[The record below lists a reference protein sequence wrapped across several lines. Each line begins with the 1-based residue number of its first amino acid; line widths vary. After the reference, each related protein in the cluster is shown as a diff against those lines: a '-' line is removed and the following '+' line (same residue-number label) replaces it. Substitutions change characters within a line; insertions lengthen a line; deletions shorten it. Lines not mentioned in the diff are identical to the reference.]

1 VVTENSE
8 ASSAEGHDS
17 SLAGQFL
24 SALQFSQDF
33 TLKFV
38 NAWFDGAG
46 EVVAKLTDIAV
57 SPEKD
62 APQPPSDLFT
72 FVQQLFQA
80 QQSFIDELT
89 SKADPVSFMGSLQ
102 STQTSLLAKPSDVA
116 AANLRLTIGLD
127 AAVKATLARAAGT
140 AGSAPIAPS
149 SGDSRFS
156 DAAFE
161 QSPLFFLLEQEYL
174 LSCQYVNELLDAA
187 QLEGGEDAK
196 ARFAAKF
203 ILDALAPTNTLLG
216 NPTALREA
224 FNTGGQSLVDGVNNM
239 VEDLRHK
246 GGWPQQV
253 DTSGYELGVNMAAT
267 PGQVIYRNRLIEL
280 IQYAPQTK
288 RVFAVPLL
296 FCPPWINK
304 FYIMDLAPGR
314 SLIEW
319 AVQHGHTCFVI
330 SYRNP
335 DSSMRDL
342 GFEDYLYLG
351 LREALK
357 VVREIT
363 GAIDVNLVSLCL
375 GGTLSAIGLAD
386 SAAMGDT
393 SIKSATFLNTMT
405 DFSAP
410 GVLGL
415 FTDEAT
421 IAGLERQMEKDGF
434 LEADAMSHVFDAL
447 RANDLIFQYVG
458 NNWLQGKKPPAF
470 DLLVWNGDGTRMP
483 AKMHSEYLRT
493 CYLNNQFAK
502 GEFRVDGR
510 PLNPRDVT
518 IDTYVVAAI
527 NDHIVPW
534 TSGYKTATIF
544 SGPNR
549 FILTTAGHIAGVVNP
564 PGPKPKYW
572 TNDAHPDDPNTWK
585 DDATLVDD
593 TWWQDWS
600 LWIASHGG
608 DEIAATE
615 RLGSDAHPALE
626 AAPGSYVRVRA

>member
-1 VVTENSE
+1 MVTENGE
-8 ASSAEGHDS
+8 SSGTEGHDS

-24 SALQFSQDF
+24 SALQVSQDF

-46 EVVAKLTDIAV
+46 EVISKLTDHAV
-57 SPEKD
+57 SPSPD
-62 APQPPSDLFT
+62 TPPPSDLFS
-72 FVQQLFQA
+72 FAQQLHDA
-80 QQSFIDELT
+80 QQKFIDEMT
-89 SKADPVSFMGSLQ
+89 SKADPVSFMGALKSA
-102 STQTSLLAKPSDVA
+102 QTALLAKPSDVA
-116 AANLRLTIGLD
+116 AANVRLAIGLD
-127 AAVKATLARAAGT
+127 AAVKATMARAGGT
-140 AGSAPIAPS
+140 TGAAPIAPS
-149 SGDSRFS
+149 SGDARFA

-174 LSCQYVNELLDAA
+174 LSCQYVQELLDAA
-187 QLEGGEDAK
+187 QLDAGEDAK

-224 FNTGGQSLVDGVNNM
+224 FNTGGQSIVDGVNNM
-239 VEDLRHK
+239 VEDLRTQ
-246 GGWPQQV
+246 GGWPKQV
-253 DTSGYELGVNMAAT
+253 DTSDYELGVNMAST
-267 PGQVIYRNRLIEL
+267 PGAVIYRNELIEL
-280 IQYAPQTK
+280 IQYAPQTEQ
-288 RVFAVPLL
+288 VYEVPLL

-304 FYIMDLAPGR
+304 YYIMDLAPGR

-342 GFEDYLYLG
+342 GFADYLHLG
-351 LREALK
+351 LQEAVA
-357 VVREIT
+357 VVRDVTKSHE
-363 GAIDVNLVSLCL
+363 VNLVSLCL

-386 SAAMGDT
+386 AAAVGDT

-405 DFSAP
+405 DFSEP

-421 IAGLERQMEKDGF
+421 IAGLERQMEKDGY
-434 LEADAMSHVFDAL
+434 LEAESMSHVFDAL

-493 CYLNNQFAK
+493 CYLHNQFAK

-510 PLNPRDVT
+510 PIDPKDVT

-544 SGPNR
+544 AGPNR

-572 TNDAHPDDPNTWK
+572 TNDAHPDDPLTWK
-585 DDATLVDD
+585 DEATLVDD
-593 TWWQDWS
+593 TWWQDWAR
-600 LWIASHGG
+600 WIADRGG
-608 DEIAATE
+608 AQIAAPKK
-615 RLGSDAHPALE
+615 LGNKAHPPLE
-626 AAPGSYVRVRA
+626 SAPGSYVRVRS

>member
-1 VVTENSE
+1 LATEKSE
-8 ASSAEGHDS
+8 SSGAVGGDS

-24 SALQFSQDF
+24 SALQVSQDF

-46 EVVAKLTDIAV
+46 EVVEKMTDLARSPLMNTV
-57 SPEKD
+57 SP
-62 APQPPSDLFT
+62 PTDLFA
-72 FVQQLFQA
+72 FVHQLHQA
-80 QQSFIDELT
+80 QRSFIDEMT
-89 SKADPVSFMGSLQ
+89 SKADPISFMGSLK
-102 STQTSLLAKPSDVA
+102 SAQTALLAKPAEVA
-116 AANLRLTIGLD
+116 AANVRLAVGLD
-127 AAVKATLARAAGT
+127 AAVKATMARANGT
-140 AGSAPIAPS
+140 PGAAPIAPS
-149 SGDSRFS
+149 SGDSRFT
-156 DAAFE
+156 DVAFQ
-161 QSPLFFLLEQEYL
+161 QSPLFFLLQQEYL
-174 LSCQYVNELLDAA
+174 LSCQYVEELLDAA
-187 QLEGGEDAK
+187 QLEVGEDAK

-224 FNTGGQSLVDGVNNM
+224 FNTGGKSLVDGVNNM
-239 VEDLRHK
+239 VEDLRSQ
-246 GGWPQQV
+246 GGWPTQV

-267 PGQVIYRNRLIEL
+267 PGAVVFRNDLIEL
-280 IQYAPQTK
+280 IQYTPQTEQ
-288 RVFAVPLL
+288 VFETPLL

-304 FYIMDLAPGR
+304 YYIMDLAPGR

-319 AVQHGHTCFVI
+319 AIQHGHSSFVI

-335 DSSMRDL
+335 DSSMRDFGL
-342 GFEDYLYLG
+342 GDYLRLG
-351 LREALK
+351 LREALN

-363 GAIDVNLVSLCL
+363 KAHDVNLVSLCL

-386 SAAMGDT
+386 SAAIGDT

-410 GVLGL
+410 GVLGI
-415 FTDEAT
+415 FTDEET
-421 IAGLERQMEKDGF
+421 ITGLERQMEKDGF
-434 LEADAMSHVFDAL
+434 LEAGAMSHVFDAL

-483 AKMHSEYLRT
+483 AKMHSEYLRS

-510 PLNPRDVT
+510 PIDPKDVT
-518 IDTYVVAAI
+518 VDTYVVSAI

-544 SGPNR
+544 SGQNR

-572 TNDAHPDDPNTWK
+572 TNDDHPEDPLAWK
-585 DDATLVDD
+585 DEATLVDD

-600 LWIASHGG
+600 EWIARHGG
-608 DEIAATE
+608 EKVEAKR
-615 RLGSDAHPALE
+615 RLGNKTYPALE
-626 AAPGSYVRVRA
+626 DAPGSYVRVRA